1 MHAQVDF
8 FLEPGTTPPLPGS
21 AILDCSQVPM
31 RFTVKLTHANG
42 DVLVRDF
49 EAGSTEELRAR
60 VLEEGG
66 FPLEIKRTDT
76 AFRSRAQLK
85 TETLVLFNQEL
96 LALLKAGIP
105 LLQSLELLVGHG
117 KDPLLRRS
125 LGQVVDLVREG
136 MSFSD
141 AMEQAGTFPPV
152 YRSNVVAG
160 ERSGT
165 LPDVIG
171 RWLNF
176 QKFAQASRRRILE
189 ALFYPAFLVVVIFI
203 ALAVIFNV
211 VLPRFAEFYA
221 GGDVQMPPIT
231 KVLLGIGNVLSSTLW
246 VQGVLLVALAVFIR
260 WLAVSEAGRKLAERS
275 LLVVPRVGTLY
286 RMYHSSVF
294 ARTLGVLLA
303 GGLPAVQA
311 LEVVQRTTPSERM
324 KAGLRDVTEQVRA
337 GGSLHLSLERAKLL
351 DPLAVEMVRVGE
363 QSSALPEMLDHVA
376 DFFDQ
381 EVEKAT
387 TAVTTLIGPILI
399 LFMGVMVLG
408 ILLAVYVPLFNA
420 GNVVH

>member
-1 MHAQVDF
+1 
-8 FLEPGTTPPLPGS
+8 
-21 AILDCSQVPM
+21 M
-31 RFTVKLTHANG
+31 RFTVRLTHSNG
-42 DVLVRDF
+42 EVQTRDF
-49 EAGSTEELRAR
+49 EAVSDEALRAR
-60 VLEEGG
+60 VLAEGG
-66 FPLEIKRTDT
+66 FPLEITRTDT
-76 AFRSRAQLK
+76 SFRSRAQLK
-85 TETLVLFNQEL
+85 TESLVLFNQEL

-125 LGQVVDLVREG
+125 LAQVVELVREG

-141 AMEQAGTFPPV
+141 ALEQAGTFPAV

-165 LPDVIG
+165 MPEVLA
-171 RWLNF
+171 RWLTF
-176 QKFAQASRRRILE
+176 QKFAQTSRRRITE
-189 ALFYPAFLVVVIFI
+189 ALFYPAFLVLVLI
-203 ALAVIFNV
+203 LAMGVIFNV

-221 GGDVQMPPIT
+221 GGDIEMPLFT
-231 KVLLGIGNVLSSTLW
+231 RVLLSMGKVVSSTIWL
-246 VQGVLLVALAVFIR
+246 QGVLLAGLAVLIR
-260 WLAVSEAGRKLAERS
+260 WMAASEAGRKLAER
-275 LLVVPRVGTLY
+275 LLLMLPKVGTLY

-294 ARTLGVLLA
+294 SRTLGVLLS

-311 LEVVQRTTPSERM
+311 LEVVQRTSPSERM
-324 KAGLRDVTEQVRA
+324 KAGLIAVTDKVRA
-337 GGSLHLSLERAKLL
+337 GSSLHQALEQVKLL

-387 TAVTTLIGPILI
+387 TVVTSLIGPVLI
-399 LFMGVMVLG
+399 LFMGVVVLAL
-408 ILLAVYVPLFNA
+408 LLAIYVPLFNA
-420 GNVVH
+420 SNVVR